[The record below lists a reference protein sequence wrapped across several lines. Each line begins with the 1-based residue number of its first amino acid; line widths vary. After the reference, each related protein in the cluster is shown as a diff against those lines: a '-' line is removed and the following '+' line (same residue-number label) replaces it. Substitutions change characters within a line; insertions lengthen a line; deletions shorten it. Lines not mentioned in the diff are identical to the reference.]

1 MSSDDS
7 KRQGSTRWVIPGI
20 GMHVQ
25 FRCDTC
31 RVNRPTLGRK
41 RTRTGWMCV
50 GCVRAKDA
58 QKVAA

>member
-7 KRQGSTRWVIPGI
+7 KRQGSTGFTMPGI
-20 GMHVQ
+20 GLYVQ

-50 GCVRAKDA
+50 GCVKAKEA